1 MPALPAPAP
10 TPPDVARHLPALRAA
25 LLEQRRFRT
34 DQLAQLRAEVPGDDA
49 HAEVVATL
57 CRAAGVA
64 LTDIDAALDRMRAG
78 RYGRCVNCEATIPLE
93 RLEILPYV
101 ALCMTCHRPQTA
113 AR

>member
-10 TPPDVARHLPALRAA
+10 TPPDVIRHLPALRAA

-34 DQLAQLRAEVPGDDA
+34 DQLRQLGAEAPADDA

-57 CRAAGVA
+57 RRAARVA
-64 LTDIDAALDRMRAG
+64 LTDIEAALDRMRAG
-78 RYGRCVNCEATIPLE
+78 RYGRCVNCEATIPRE

-101 ALCMTCHRPQTA
+101 ALCMTCHRPDP
-113 AR
+113 